1 MKMDPAEVL
10 GIEHIDLT
18 VNDLR
23 KSAAFYDRV
32 LGALGF
38 KRLDEDDAGEH
49 DIRWGNAHL
58 TIALRA
64 ASREHTGAGF
74 DRYRV
79 GLHHLAL
86 KVRSREQVD
95 AFHQFLRDEKLE
107 VLDAPAEY
115 PQYGRGYYAVFL
127 ADPDGIKLE
136 VVHFPWGYWRRV
148 QTDGHDERARYT
160 PR

>member
-1 MKMDPAEVL
+1 MEPAEVL

-18 VNDLR
+18 VNDLKR
-23 KSAAFYDRV
+23 SAAFYDRV
-32 LGALGF
+32 LGSLGF

-58 TIALRA
+58 TIAIRA
-64 ASREHTGAGF
+64 VAPEHAGAAF

-79 GLHHLAL
+79 GLHHLAF

-95 AFHQFLRDEKLE
+95 SFHQFLRDEGLT
-107 VLDAPAEY
+107 VLDTPAEY
-115 PQYGRGYYAVFL
+115 PQYGKGYYAVFF

-148 QTDGHDERARYT
+148 QSDGRDDR
-160 PR
+160 PRRG

>member
-1 MKMDPAEVL
+1 MEPAEVL

-18 VNDLR
+18 VNDLK
-23 KSAAFYDRV
+23 KSAEFYDRV

-38 KRLDEDDAGEH
+38 RRLDEDDAGEH
-49 DIRWGNAHL
+49 DIRWGKAHL
-58 TIALRA
+58 TIAIRA
-64 ASREHTGAGF
+64 ATRENAGAIY

-79 GLHHLAL
+79 GLHHLAF

-95 AFHQFLRDEKLE
+95 AFHQFLRGEGLP

-115 PQYGRGYYAVFL
+115 PQYGKGYYAVFF

-136 VVHFPWGYWRRV
+136 VVHFAWGYWRRV
-148 QTDGHDERARYT
+148 QTDGRDER
-160 PR
+160 PRRS

>member
-1 MKMDPAEVL
+1 MEPVEVL
-10 GIEHIDLT
+10 GVEHLDLT

-23 KSAAFYDRV
+23 RSAAFYDRI

-58 TIALRA
+58 TIAIRA
-64 ASREHTGAGF
+64 ATRDHAGAVF

-95 AFHQFLRDEKLE
+95 AFHQVLREE
-107 VLDAPAEY
+107 GFTVLDAPAEF
-115 PQYGRGYYAVFL
+115 PQYGKGYYAVFF

-136 VVHFPWGYWRRV
+136 VAHFPWGYWRRV
-148 QTDGHDERARYT
+148 QTDGRDDR
-160 PR
+160 PRRG

>member
-1 MKMDPAEVL
+1 MKMEPAEVL

-18 VNDLR
+18 VNDLQ

-38 KRLDEDDAGEH
+38 RRLDEDDAGEH

-64 ASREHTGAGF
+64 APGEHLGAVF

-95 AFHQFLRDEKLE
+95 RFHQLLRDEGLT

-115 PQYGRGYYAVFL
+115 PQYGKGYYAVFF

-148 QTDGHDERARYT
+148 QTDGRDDRPRRA
-160 PR
+160 